1 MKTQA
6 LKEKRSALL
15 DKAQALADKAI
26 AETRAMTTEENDQ
39 YKAAMSEA
47 EALQTTI
54 EAEERAAT
62 ARAAIAAPTRPAIA
76 TDPAAENRAQKQDTE
91 EYRSAFFDKLAGRPF
106 EERALTVG
114 DNGTLLPT
122 SVYQEIMKSTGVSG
136 GILAAKVRFV
146 PPFVGTININTGN
159 DTKKGHILN
168 VATNP
173 STTSDPSSSGNK
185 PMTMYPY
192 TSDIIVV
199 DKKLLSGS
207 PADVQKYLSEILYER
222 IWRAANE
229 DMTTGTG
236 TGEPEG
242 ALAGAGE
249 GVVGA
254 SAADVTLDELID
266 LEHSVPAHLR
276 SGAQFM
282 FNDKTLKVLKKKKDA
297 DGNYLWQRGNVAQ
310 GVPNTF
316 MGYEY
321 VINDDMPDMGAGA
334 KSILFGNFNRYHVA
348 VSPNMFVDTV
358 VDQYKA
364 NGQIGLFMHGEYAG
378 ALADNGTAIKYFKN
392 AAA

>member
-1 MKTQA
+1 
-6 LKEKRSALL
+6 
-15 DKAQALADKAI
+15 
-26 AETRAMTTEENDQ
+26 MTTEENDQ

-254 SAADVTLDELID
+254 SAADVTLDELIV